1 MVYEQWLAYMVFGRI
16 KPPLSITVLVVFG
29 LIMLSLHLMSTATQ
43 DASGLGKIYS
53 WLLLVNSIG
62 SVLMLALV
70 VANIHELVRQVR
82 KRKAGARLTLR
93 MVFLFVLLS
102 MAPASIVFFYST
114 QFLHHSIDSWFDVQ
128 IDRAMEDALE
138 LSQAALDQ
146 RMGELLTKTTRMAD
160 SLAEIPDSLISI
172 GLEELRE
179 DSNAIDLI
187 LISKAGRIIASNSID
202 PELIAPNLPDE
213 NILLQLKRGQSYVGL
228 EFLGEEDLQ
237 VRTLAIVSGLEPRY
251 LQALYPVPLRIQLL
265 TKSVE
270 TAHGR
275 YKERNYLRDSLKL
288 SFLLTLSLVLL
299 LSLLAAIW
307 VAFVSIRGIVAP
319 VRNLALGT
327 LAVGAGNYEQRL
339 PVVSRDEWGFLVE
352 SFNEMTGRLAKARDE
367 ADRSRLEVED
377 QRAYL
382 ETVLGNLTSGV
393 LSFDIRFRLRTAN
406 QAAEKIL
413 DMDFGEYSGK
423 RLNALISEHPRLTDF
438 VSVVQ
443 RRLEMTH
450 SVWQDEVAVLG
461 RNGRQ
466 QLLCRGTPL
475 FSTIG
480 RISGAVMV
488 FDDMTDLI
496 RAQRNAAWVEVAQR
510 LAHEIKNPLTP
521 IQLSAERLKR
531 KLHDR
536 LDFDDAAI
544 LDRATTTIVQQVEA
558 MKSMV
563 NAFSDYARPPRQQPV
578 NLNLNT
584 LINEV
589 LALYPSQS
597 GVRMEAILDD
607 EMPRVEADPVRM
619 RQVLHNLI
627 KNATEAL
634 ESIDPGRIMV
644 STRGVR
650 LQGSS
655 WIELR
660 IEDNGPGI
668 APDKVDRVFDPYVTG
683 KTKGTGLGLAIVK
696 KIIEEHGGMISVDIE
711 YLSGAAFLI
720 RLPALHAESGSGIP
734 ERERISG

>member
-1 MVYEQWLAYMVFGRI
+1 ML
-16 KPPLSITVLVVFG
+16 VFG

-43 DASGLGKIYS
+43 DASGLGEMYS
-53 WLLLVNSIG
+53 WLVLINTLGSILLFG
-62 SVLMLALV
+62 LV
-70 VANIHELVRQVR
+70 AANIHTLVRQVK

-102 MAPASIVFFYST
+102 IAPAAIVFYYST
-114 QFLHHSIDSWFDVQ
+114 QFLHRSIDSWFDVQ

-146 RMGELLTKTTRMAD
+146 RMGQLLAETERMAND
-160 SLAEIPDSLISI
+160 LTETPASMVPVEI
-172 GLEELRE
+172 GELRE
-179 DSNAIDLI
+179 ESEAADLT
-187 LISKAGRIIASNSID
+187 LISKTGRIIASNSIH
-202 PELIAPNLPDE
+202 PEWIVPNLPDE
-213 NILLQLKRGQSYVGL
+213 SIFLQLRRGQSYVGL
-228 EFLGEEDLQ
+228 EFLGDGDLQ
-237 VRTLAIVSGLEPRY
+237 IRALVNVPGLEPGY
-251 LQALYPVPLRIQLL
+251 LQALYPVPLRIQAL

-270 TAHGR
+270 TAYGR
-275 YKERNYLRDSLKL
+275 YKEMNYLRDSLKL

-307 VAFVSIRGIVAP
+307 VAFVSIRAIVAP

-352 SFNEMTGRLAKARDE
+352 SFNEMTERLAKTRDE

-413 DMDFGEYSGK
+413 DINFSEYTGK
-423 RLNALISEHPRLTDF
+423 RLQPLIAEYPRLTDF

-443 RRLEMTH
+443 RRLEISQ
-450 SVWQDEVAVLG
+450 SVWQEEVTILG

-475 FSTIG
+475 FSTYGKIN
-480 RISGAVMV
+480 GAVMV

-496 RAQRNAAWVEVAQR
+496 SAQRNAAWGEVAQR

-531 KLHDR
+531 KLNDK
-536 LDFDDAAI
+536 LDVEDAAI
-544 LDRATTTIVQQVEA
+544 LERGTTTIVQQVEA

-584 LINEV
+584 LISEV

-597 GVRMEAILDD
+597 DVSLEANLDD
-607 EMPRVEADPVRM
+607 RLPKVLADPIRI

-627 KNATEAL
+627 KNAREAL
-634 ESIDPGRIMV
+634 ESSAEGRITV
-644 STRGVR
+644 STRTVR
-650 LQGSS
+650 LHGSG

-660 IEDNGPGI
+660 VEDNGPGI
-668 APDKVDRVFDPYVTG
+668 SPDKIDRIFDPYVTG
-683 KTKGTGLGLAIVK
+683 KAKGTGLGLAIVK
-696 KIIEEHGGMISVDIE
+696 KIVEEHGGMIALDTE
-711 YLSGAAFLI
+711 HRHGAAFLI
-720 RLPALHAESGSGIP
+720 RLPAMDTEFCAGIAVQ
-734 ERERISG
+734 EQISG

>member
-1 MVYEQWLAYMVFGRI
+1 MAYQQWLVHMVFGTI

-43 DASGLGKIYS
+43 DASGLGEMYS
-53 WLLLVNSIG
+53 WLVLVNSIG
-62 SVLMLALV
+62 SVLLLALV
-70 VANIHELVRQVR
+70 AANVLELVRQVR

-102 MAPASIVFFYST
+102 MAPASIVFYYST

-128 IDRAMEDALE
+128 IDRAMEEALE
-138 LSQAALDQ
+138 LSQASLDL
-146 RMGELLTKTTRMAD
+146 RMGQLLTETSRMAD
-160 SLAEIPDSLISI
+160 DLEEIPDSLISI
-172 GLEELRE
+172 ELGELRE
-179 DSNAIDLI
+179 ESKAIELS
-187 LISKAGRIIASNSID
+187 LISKSGSIIASNSIH
-202 PELIAPNLPDE
+202 PELIVPSLPDDS
-213 NILLQLKRGQSYVGL
+213 IFLQLKRGQNYVGI
-228 EFLGEEDLQ
+228 EFLGEEGLQ
-237 VRTLAIVSGLEPRY
+237 VRAVSIVPGLDPRY
-251 LQALYPVPLRIQLL
+251 LQALYAVPLRIESL
-265 TKSVE
+265 TQSVE
-270 TAHGR
+270 TAYGR
-275 YKERNYLRDSLKL
+275 YKERNYLRDSLKW

-319 VRNLALGT
+319 IHNLALGT
-327 LAVGAGNYEQRL
+327 LAVGAGDYEKRL

-352 SFNEMTGRLAKARDE
+352 SFNAMTDRLAKARDE
-367 ADRSRLEVED
+367 AERSRLEVEN

-393 LSFDIRFRLRTAN
+393 LSFDIRLRLRTAN
-406 QAAEKIL
+406 QAADKIL
-413 DMDFGEYSGK
+413 DLDFGEYKGK
-423 RLNALISEHPRLTDF
+423 PLNALIADHPRLTDC

-443 RRLEMTH
+443 RRLERSR
-450 SVWQDEVAVLG
+450 SVWQEEMAILG
-461 RNGRQ
+461 GTGRQ

-475 FSTIG
+475 FSTHG
-480 RISGAVMV
+480 KVSGAVMV

-496 RAQRNAAWVEVAQR
+496 KAQRNAAWAEVAQR

-531 KLHDR
+531 KLNDH
-536 LDFDDAAI
+536 LNGEDAAI

-563 NAFSDYARPPRQQPV
+563 NAFSDYARPPCQQPV
-578 NLNLNT
+578 EMNLNS

-597 GVRMEAILDD
+597 GVRMEAVLDD
-607 EMPRVEADPVRM
+607 AMPKVEADPVRM

-627 KNATEAL
+627 KNAREAL
-634 ESIDPGRIMV
+634 ESVDPGWIQV
-644 STRGVR
+644 TTRGVW
-650 LQGSS
+650 LKGSN

-668 APDKVDRVFDPYVTG
+668 SPDKIDRVFDPYITG
-683 KTKGTGLGLAIVK
+683 KAKGTGLGLAIVK
-696 KIIEEHGGMISVDIE
+696 KIIEEHGGIISVDPE
-711 YLSGAAFLI
+711 TSPGAAFLI
-720 RLPALHAESGSGIP
+720 RLPALRAQSLCAIG
-734 ERERISG
+734 EREKING

>member
-1 MVYEQWLAYMVFGRI
+1 MAFGRI
-16 KPPLSITVLVVFG
+16 KPPVSISIVVVFG

-43 DASGLGKIYS
+43 DASGLGEMYS
-53 WLLLVNSIG
+53 WLLLINTLGSI
-62 SVLMLALV
+62 LLLALV
-70 VANIHELVRQVR
+70 AANIHALVRQVR

-102 MAPASIVFFYST
+102 MAPATIVYYYSM
-114 QFLHHSIDSWFDVQ
+114 QFLHQSIDSWFDVQ

-138 LSQAALDQ
+138 LSQASLDQ
-146 RMGELLTKTTRMAD
+146 RMGHLLKETMRMAGYL
-160 SLAEIPDSLISI
+160 SELPDSMISI
-172 GLEELRE
+172 ELGELRE
-179 DSNAIDLI
+179 KSKAIELI
-187 LISKAGRIIASNSID
+187 LLSKAGRIIASNSIH
-202 PELIAPNLPDE
+202 PETIVPSLPGDS
-213 NILLQLKRGQSYVGL
+213 ILLQLRREQTYVGL
-228 EFLGEEDLQ
+228 ESLGEDELQ
-237 VRTLAIVSGLEPRY
+237 VRTLAKVTGLESRY
-251 LQALYPVPLRIQLL
+251 LQALYPVPVRIQAL
-265 TKSVE
+265 TNTVE
-270 TAHGR
+270 TAYAR
-275 YKERNYLRDSLKL
+275 YKEMNYLRDSLKI
-288 SFLLTLSLVLL
+288 SFLLTLSLILL

-319 VRNLALGT
+319 VRDLALGT

-352 SFNEMTGRLAKARDE
+352 SFNEMTDRLAKTRDE
-367 ADRSRLEVED
+367 ADRSRLEVEN

-393 LSFDIRFRLRTAN
+393 LSFDTRFRLRTAN

-413 DMDFGEYSGK
+413 DMDFEAYTGK
-423 RLNALISEHPRLTDF
+423 RLNALILKYPRLTDF

-443 RRLEMTH
+443 RRLEM
-450 SVWQDEVAVLG
+450 SQAMWQEEVATLG

-466 QLLCRGTPL
+466 ELLCRGTPL
-475 FSTIG
+475 FSTYG
-480 RISGAVMV
+480 KISGAVMV
-488 FDDMTDLI
+488 FDDVTDLI
-496 RAQRNAAWVEVAQR
+496 RAQKNAAWGEVAQR

-531 KLHDR
+531 KLDDK
-536 LDFDDAAI
+536 LETADAAI
-544 LDRATTTIVQQVEA
+544 LDRAITTIVQQVEA

-607 EMPRVEADPVRM
+607 DLPDVAADPVRM

-627 KNATEAL
+627 KNAHEAL
-634 ESIDPGRIMV
+634 ELLEGGRIRI
-644 STRGVR
+644 STRR
-650 LQGSS
+650 ALQPGSNC
-655 WIELR
+655 IELR

-668 APDKVDRVFDPYVTG
+668 SRKPADRVFDPYVTG

-696 KIIEEHGGMISVDIE
+696 KIVEEHGGMISIE
-711 YLSGAAFLI
+711 SECRKGAAFLI
-720 RLPALHAESGSGIP
+720 RLPAVDVKLEASNHRQEKTRG
-734 ERERISG
+734 

>member
-1 MVYEQWLAYMVFGRI
+1 MVFGRI
-16 KPPLSITVLVVFG
+16 KPPISISVVVVFG
-29 LIMLSLHLMSTATQ
+29 LIIVSLHLMSTATQ
-43 DASGLGKIYS
+43 DASGLGEMYS
-53 WLLLVNSIG
+53 WLLLINTLG
-62 SVLMLALV
+62 SVLLLALV
-70 VANIHELVRQVR
+70 AANVHALVQQVR

-102 MAPASIVFFYST
+102 MAPASIVFYYST
-114 QFLHHSIDSWFDVQ
+114 QFLNHSIDSWFDVE

-146 RMGELLTKTTRMAD
+146 RMGQLLTETTRMAEY
-160 SLAEIPDSLISI
+160 LGEIPDSLISI
-172 GLEELRE
+172 ELGELRE
-179 DSNAIDLI
+179 ESQAVDLM
-187 LISKAGRIIASNSID
+187 LISKTGRIIASNSSH
-202 PELIAPNLPDE
+202 PELIIPNLPE
-213 NILLQLKRGQSYVGL
+213 ESILLQLKRGQSYVAL
-228 EFLGEEDLQ
+228 DFLGDEDLQ
-237 VRTLAIVSGLEPRY
+237 VRTLAIVPGLEPRY
-251 LQALYPVPLRIQLL
+251 LQALYPVPLRVQSLS
-265 TKSVE
+265 KSVE
-270 TAHGR
+270 TAYGR
-275 YKERNYLRDSLKL
+275 YKEMNYLRDSLKL

-307 VAFVSIRGIVAP
+307 IAFVSIRGIVAP

-339 PVVSRDEWGFLVE
+339 PVESRDEWGFLVE
-352 SFNEMTGRLAKARDE
+352 SFNEMTDRLAKARDE

-382 ETVLGNLTSGV
+382 ETVLGSLTSGV
-393 LSFDIRFRLRTAN
+393 LSFDIRLRLKTAN

-413 DMDFGEYSGK
+413 DIKFGEYTA
-423 RLNALISEHPRLTDF
+423 RRLTALLADHPKLTEF

-443 RRLEMTH
+443 RRLELSQST
-450 SVWQDEVAVLG
+450 WQEEVSILG

-475 FSTIG
+475 FSTYG
-480 RISGAVMV
+480 KISGAVMV

-496 RAQRNAAWVEVAQR
+496 SAQRNAAWGEIAQR

-531 KLHDR
+531 KLNDK
-536 LDFDDAAI
+536 LDDEDAAI
-544 LDRATTTIVQQVEA
+544 LGRATTTIVQQVEA

-578 NLNLNT
+578 NLNLNS
-584 LINEV
+584 LISEV

-597 GVRMEAILDD
+597 GARVEAVLAD
-607 EMPRVEADPVRM
+607 ELPKVEADPIRM

-627 KNATEAL
+627 KNAREAL
-634 ESIDPGRIMV
+634 EASEDGRIVV
-644 STRGVR
+644 STQKVR
-650 LQGSS
+650 LHGSS

-660 IEDNGPGI
+660 VEDNGPGI
-668 APDKVDRVFDPYVTG
+668 SRDTVDRIFDPYVTG
-683 KTKGTGLGLAIVK
+683 KAKGTGLGLAIVK
-696 KIIEEHGGMISVDIE
+696 KIIEEHGGMICVDTSYVE
-711 YLSGAAFLI
+711 GAAFLI
-720 RLPALHAESGSGIP
+720 RLPAIDMELGPEAQ